1 MSATASARAFDTHAR
16 AADLGSARAGVHSVS
31 FGFLPAFRDL
41 LTGETHLS
49 TNTDGSLA
57 PVHLL
62 DGIPEIWV
70 KERDDRGRVVALR
83 ESVVAGYLRGERF
96 FTHRQVQHEIL
107 DA

>member
-1 MSATASARAFDTHAR
+1 MSASAIHTDSHPAERAPE
-16 AADLGSARAGVHSVS
+16 LGMLRIGVHHVS

-41 LTGETHLS
+41 ETGETHLS

-62 DGIPEIWV
+62 DGIPEGWV
-70 KERDDRGRVVALR
+70 LERDTEGRVIALR
-83 ESVVAGYLRGERF
+83 ESVIAGYLRGERF
-96 FTHRQVQHEIL
+96 FTYRQVQGELL

>member
-1 MSATASARAFDTHAR
+1 MATTTWHLEHDTR
-16 AADLGSARAGVHSVS
+16 PADDIAPRRGVLNVG

-41 LTGETHLS
+41 DTGETHLS

-62 DGIPEIWV
+62 DGIPDAWV
-70 KERDDRGRVVALR
+70 LERDLHGRVIALR
-83 ESVVAGYLRGERF
+83 ESVIAGYLRGERF
-96 FTHRQVQHEIL
+96 FTHRQVQGELL